1 MYAYLIVEIDK
12 AKLFVDT
19 SKVGPEVMDHLE
31 NAGIELRPYDSIL
44 SEVERWVC
52 DLNLFEQ
59 WAFFRKSDDLVHVIT
74 STASIAVTGQC
85 FRLWLLAYNSREI
98 QVFFFLS

>member
-19 SKVGPEVMDHLE
+19 SKVGADVLGHLE

-44 SEVERWVC
+44 SEVER
-52 DLNLFEQ
+52 
-59 WAFFRKSDDLVHVIT
+59 
-74 STASIAVTGQC
+74 
-85 FRLWLLAYNSREI
+85 
-98 QVFFFLS
+98 